1 MAFDTIGQ
9 WSEVKLDIIRDY
21 AAPYSTILANQRRLH
36 CTYVDAFAGAGS
48 NISRT
53 TGEPLM
59 GSPRIALETRPRFDE
74 YVFIDLNGDKV
85 DALKAMPGVDDSV
98 RILKGDCNR
107 ILREDVFPR
116 IRYEDRRRGLCLLD
130 PYGVHLEWSIFEQ
143 AGKLGTIELFINF
156 PVMDMN
162 RNVLWRRGN
171 RADPGQ
177 QERMTRWWGDESWRE
192 VVYEQQGDMFG
203 DTVLR
208 KGEPDRIVRA
218 FKKRLHDQGGFRHV
232 PEPIAMR
239 NSTGNV
245 VYWLFFASNNET
257 GARIASSVF
266 RKHRNR
272 S

>member
-1 MAFDTIGQ
+1 
-9 WSEVKLDIIRDY
+9 
-21 AAPYSTILANQRRLH
+21 
-36 CTYVDAFAGAGS
+36 
-48 NISRT
+48 
-53 TGEPLM
+53 
-59 GSPRIALETRPRFDE
+59 
-74 YVFIDLNGDKV
+74 
-85 DALKAMPGVDDSV
+85 
-98 RILKGDCNR
+98 
-107 ILREDVFPR
+107 
-116 IRYEDRRRGLCLLD
+116 
-130 PYGVHLEWSIFEQ
+130 
-143 AGKLGTIELFINF
+143 
-156 PVMDMN
+156 
-162 RNVLWRRGN
+162 
-171 RADPGQ
+171 
-177 QERMTRWWGDESWRE
+177 MTRWWGDESWRE

-203 DTVLR
+203 DTDLR